1 MGDVPDA
8 EVTLP
13 SATSSVP
20 TARRFVES
28 VLLGWGLDRLS
39 WDAAMIVS
47 ELTSNV
53 ALHAGGS
60 TFTVRVSSRPDG
72 SVRLEVSD
80 GSLRLPQ
87 QRTHSATATTGRGL
101 RIVSDLADDWGAA
114 AGLGGKTVWVELGG
128 QASRTAAESD
138 VELDLDQ
145 GLADLDSHDED
156 LPGPAPSARNPD
168 LRRTSPLPHAA

>member
-1 MGDVPDA
+1 MPDA

-13 SATSSVP
+13 STAASVP

-53 ALHAGGS
+53 ALHAGGRA
-60 TFTVRVSSRPDG
+60 FTVRVSSRPDG

-80 GSLRLPQ
+80 GSVRLPQ
-87 QRTHSATATTGRGL
+87 QRTHSTTATTGRGL
-101 RIVSDLADDWGAA
+101 RIVSDLADDWGAV
-114 AGLGGKTVWVELGG
+114 AGVGGKTVWVELGSPDMRG
-128 QASRTAAESD
+128 SGREND
-138 VELDLDQ
+138 VEVDLDQ
-145 GLADLDSHDED
+145 LLADLGPQDED
-156 LPGPAPSARNPD
+156 LQGPALAARD
-168 LRRTSPLPHAA
+168 AAAARLSTRPHAA

>member
-1 MGDVPDA
+1 MPDA

-13 SATSSVP
+13 SASASVP

-28 VLLGWGLDRLS
+28 VLLGWGQDRLS

-53 ALHAGGS
+53 ALHAGGAA
-60 TFTVRVSSRPDG
+60 FTVRVVSRPDG

-80 GSLRLPQ
+80 GSPRLPQ

-101 RIVSDLADDWGAA
+101 RIVSDLSDDWGAT
-114 AGLGGKTVWVELGG
+114 AGVGGKTVWVELGSP
-128 QASRTAAESD
+128 ALRSSPREND
-138 VELDLDQ
+138 VEIDLDQ
-145 GLADLDSHDED
+145 LLAELDPLEED
-156 LPGPAPSARNPD
+156 LPGATSGPGDALAGR
-168 LRRTSPLPHAA
+168 LSPLPLAA